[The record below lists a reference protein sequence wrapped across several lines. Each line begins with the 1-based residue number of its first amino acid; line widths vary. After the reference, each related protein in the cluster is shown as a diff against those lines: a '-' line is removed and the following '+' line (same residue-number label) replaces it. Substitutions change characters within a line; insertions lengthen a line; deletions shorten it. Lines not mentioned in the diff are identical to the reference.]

1 MLSGLQIFVGL
12 ALTVGLAT
20 VVLGLRRTHTE
31 TQ

>member
-1 MLSGLQIFVGL
+1 MLSGFQIFVGL

-20 VVLGLRRTHTE
+20 VVLSLRTHTE